1 MRSLIH
7 ILAAQIMKL
16 KICSMKSLML
26 AAFFATAACTL
37 SAQPGILED
46 MSGSTLKDQFNM
58 VEERTRIYDNFR
70 AVREDVFQ
78 LLQKNVLDTIG
89 TMQRK
94 INGLNS
100 QTAELNRT
108 IASLN
113 ENLERTQHGLD
124 DMTKSKNS
132 MNLFGMQLDKVTYN
146 TVMWS
151 VIIVLLSL
159 LVIGF
164 LVFKRN
170 QNVVVQ
176 RAKDLQE
183 LKTEFEAYRKTSREA
198 REKMALQHFNE
209 LKKLRGE

>member
-7 ILAAQIMKL
+7 RLAALIMKS
-16 KICSMKSLML
+16 KPNSMKSFLL
-26 AAFFATAACTL
+26 AAFFAVV
-37 SAQPGILED
+37 SFNVSGQPGIIED
-46 MSGSTLKDQFNM
+46 MNISTVRNQINM

-70 AVREDVFQ
+70 AIREDVFQ
-78 LLQKNVLDTIG
+78 LLKKNVLDTLG
-89 TMQRK
+89 TMQKK
-94 INGLNS
+94 INSLNS
-100 QTAELNRT
+100 QAAELNST

-113 ENLERTQHGLD
+113 ENLGKTQTGLD
-124 DMTKSKNS
+124 DMTKAKNS
-132 MNLFGMQLDKVTYN
+132 ISFFGIQLDKAAYN
-146 TVMWS
+146 TIMWS
-151 VIIVLLSL
+151 IIIILLSL

-183 LKTEFEAYRKTSREA
+183 LKDEYEAYRKTSREA

-209 LKKLRGE
+209 MKKLRGE

>member
-1 MRSLIH
+1 
-7 ILAAQIMKL
+7 
-16 KICSMKSLML
+16 MKSLITAVFL
-26 AAFFATAACTL
+26 AFVTITVA
-37 SAQPGILED
+37 AQPGIIED
-46 MSGSTLKDQFNM
+46 LNSSKVTDQLNM

-70 AVREDVFQ
+70 AIREDVFQ
-78 LLQKNVLDTIG
+78 LMKKNVLDTIG
-89 TMQRK
+89 TMQKK

-108 IASLN
+108 IATLN
-113 ENLERTQHGLD
+113 ENLGKTQTGLD
-124 DMTKSKNS
+124 DMTRAKNS
-132 MNLFGMQLDKVTYN
+132 ISLFGAQLDKAAYN
-146 TVMWS
+146 TIMWS
-151 VIIVLLSL
+151 VIIILLSL
-159 LVIGF
+159 LAIGF

-183 LKTEFEAYRKTSREA
+183 LRDEFEAYRKTSREA

>member
-1 MRSLIH
+1 
-7 ILAAQIMKL
+7 MKV
-16 KICSMKSLML
+16 KTVSIKSLVL
-26 AAFFATAACTL
+26 AIFFAAVTHTL
-37 SAQPGILED
+37 SGQPGITED
-46 MSGSTLKDQFNM
+46 MAQSTVKDQFNM

-89 TMQRK
+89 TMQKK
-94 INGLNS
+94 ISGLNS
-100 QTAELNRT
+100 QAAELNRT
-108 IASLN
+108 ISSLN
-113 ENLERTQHGLD
+113 ENLGKTQTGLD
-124 DMTKSKNS
+124 EMTKSKNS
-132 MNLFGMQLDKVTYN
+132 MNLLGIQLEKGMYN
-146 TVMWS
+146 TIMWS
-151 VIIVLLSL
+151 VIIILLTL

-176 RAKDLQE
+176 KAKDLQE
-183 LKTEFEAYRKTSREA
+183 LKDEFEAYRKTSREA